1 MSKAGKEVLE
11 EAVSKFEAITGQISK
26 ARKGILGEA
35 VNKLET
41 LAGQMEE
48 MNTGLWTIALE
59 LDKLNEQL
67 EEFFKYAKE
76 KGLTWRAK

>member
-1 MSKAGKEVLE
+1 M
-11 EAVSKFEAITGQISK
+11 SK

-41 LAGQMEE
+41 ICSQMEE
-48 MNTGLWTIALE
+48 VNTGLWTIALE

>member
-1 MSKAGKEVLE
+1 M
-11 EAVSKFEAITGQISK
+11 SK

-41 LAGQMEE
+41 LSSQMEE
-48 MNTGLWTIALE
+48 VNTGLWTIALE

>member
-1 MSKAGKEVLE
+1 V
-11 EAVSKFEAITGQISK
+11 
-26 ARKGILGEA
+26 
-35 VNKLET
+35 
-41 LAGQMEE
+41 
-48 MNTGLWTIALE
+48 NTGLWTIALE

>member
-1 MSKAGKEVLE
+1 V
-11 EAVSKFEAITGQISK
+11 SK
-26 ARKGILGEA
+26 ARKGILGET

-41 LAGQMEE
+41 LCSQMEE
-48 MNTGLWTIALE
+48 VNTGLWTIALE

-76 KGLTWRAK
+76 KGLIWRAK

>member
-1 MSKAGKEVLE
+1 MSKK
-11 EAVSKFEAITGQISK
+11 
-26 ARKGILGEA
+26 RKGVIGEA
-35 VNKLET
+35 VEKLET
-41 LAGQMEE
+41 LSSQMEE
-48 MNTGLWTIALE
+48 VNTGLWTIALE

>member
-1 MSKAGKEVLE
+1 V
-11 EAVSKFEAITGQISK
+11 SK

-41 LAGQMEE
+41 LSSQMEE
-48 MNTGLWTIALE
+48 VNTGLWTIALE